1 MFAFANK
8 KQSDF
13 QGFHSKVN
21 YVENVEYELRDKDG
35 NLKSL
40 FNENKLGQSILK
52 VARHFIKEP
61 ITADGVIKKG
71 ALNYLAAFG
80 IQLNGLTGKFENSRK
95 ISNLL
100 TSAGKAGLASRVN
113 GSGAEAAFTYIA
125 VGTGTTAAA
134 VGDTALQTE
143 LAVSGLA
150 RVLGTLSRIT
160 TTVTNDTAQITT
172 TFTVTGT
179 AAVTEAGLLNA
190 ASVGTLLARQVFSA
204 INVVNGDSLTITW
217 KIQAS

>member
-35 NLKSL
+35 NLKPL
-40 FNENKLGQSILK
+40 FNENKFGQSILK
-52 VARHFIKEP
+52 VARYFIKEP
-61 ITADGVIKKG
+61 ITADGVVKKG
-71 ALNYLAAFG
+71 VLNYLAAFG

-113 GSGAEAAFTYIA
+113 GSGSEAAFTYIA
-125 VGTGTTAAA
+125 VGTGTTAANVA
-134 VGDTALQTE
+134 DTTLQTE
-143 LAVSGLA
+143 LSTLGLA